1 MWRCCCSYS
10 SFSCSRCRC
19 HRRTNACL
27 VFLLALFQAYSHC
40 HCVCAQAYKSY
51 GVPEKRDRFPLF
63 LAMGVGSVVALG
75 MMKVF
80 KPKKKKA

>member
-1 MWRCCCSYS
+1 M
-10 SFSCSRCRC
+10 
-19 HRRTNACL
+19 
-27 VFLLALFQAYSHC
+27 
-40 HCVCAQAYKSY
+40 CAQAYKSY